1 MIIRKAAIEDY
12 DSIMRIMSQ
21 VQDMHVEWRPDV
33 YKSNN
38 EMISRESYK
47 AALAGDTYFVA
58 EVDTKVVGVMG
69 LEYRHIETPVH
80 VTRHVKT
87 VLERNTLTWID
98 FILKKPGISRKKGL
112 RRG

>member
-47 AALAGDTYFVA
+47 AALAGDTCSLFTA
-58 EVDTKVVGVMG
+58 CEG
-69 LEYRHIETPVH
+69 LMCSQEQ
-80 VTRHVKT
+80 
-87 VLERNTLTWID
+87 
-98 FILKKPGISRKKGL
+98 
-112 RRG
+112 